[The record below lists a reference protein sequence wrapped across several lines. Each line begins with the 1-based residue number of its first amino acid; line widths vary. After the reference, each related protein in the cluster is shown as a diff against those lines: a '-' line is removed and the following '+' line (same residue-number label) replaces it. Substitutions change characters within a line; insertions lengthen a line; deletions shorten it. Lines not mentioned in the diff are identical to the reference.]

1 MSTNTEYPS
10 GKTVTKAFIANDWK
24 FYDKMGKVV
33 DASCP
38 RSMPVKI
45 KATFRIQ
52 KNRQNVQ
59 LVTILSNDKHPDIC
73 PVRAAQRIVK
83 QAKQLG
89 QSEPEPLA
97 VFLNHH
103 GLKTYL
109 TSNKTAKILQT
120 VAGLVHPNLSKDKF
134 SHFSSHS
141 ERAWA
146 LVLLDKAAMPPKFV
160 QFRLR
165 WLGES
170 YRLYL

>member
-1 MSTNTEYPS
+1 MSTNAEYPS

-24 FYDKMGKVV
+24 LYDKKGKVV

-38 RSMPVKI
+38 TSMPVKV

-52 KNRQNVQ
+52 KNRQNGQ
-59 LVTILSNDKHPDIC
+59 SVTNLSNNKHPDIC
-73 PVRAAQRIVK
+73 PAKAAQRIVE

-103 GLKTYL
+103 SLKEYL
-109 TSNKTAKILQT
+109 TGNKIAKILQT
-120 VAGLVHPNLSKDKF
+120 VARLVHPDLSKDKISYF
-134 SHFSSHS
+134 SLPSG
-141 ERAWA
+141 RVWA
-146 LVLLDKAAMPPKFV
+146 LVLLDEAGMPPKFV